1 MTLLSDVELFGRGR
15 IPLLVRDMT
24 AETPTGA
31 VTAQSVKV
39 VFTLSGWAEV
49 QSRDETKFLTTG
61 SILTI
66 PPNLG
71 CSGNPEGW
79 VRTVTFY
86 FRTDYLRDVLPWLS
100 GTHPLVH
107 LLNRALDGEERIGQ
121 LQLPEAKTQMLGLR
135 LAQLAQFRP
144 SLQSEFAILEGV
156 SAVFD
161 TVGRTAGIGIQA
173 RGGPDVAIGRPRCE
187 VIAAASLMHAAPD
200 YPWHVGDLAQR
211 VALSPSQLT
220 RLFGS
225 QLGLSPA
232 AYLSL
237 IHI

>member
-71 CSGNPEGW
+71 CSGNP
-79 VRTVTFY
+79 
-86 FRTDYLRDVLPWLS
+86 
-100 GTHPLVH
+100 
-107 LLNRALDGEERIGQ
+107 
-121 LQLPEAKTQMLGLR
+121 
-135 LAQLAQFRP
+135 
-144 SLQSEFAILEGV
+144 
-156 SAVFD
+156 
-161 TVGRTAGIGIQA
+161 
-173 RGGPDVAIGRPRCE
+173 
-187 VIAAASLMHAAPD
+187 
-200 YPWHVGDLAQR
+200 
-211 VALSPSQLT
+211 
-220 RLFGS
+220 
-225 QLGLSPA
+225 
-232 AYLSL
+232 
-237 IHI
+237 